1 MPFGIKNT
9 AAVDPFPLALKRMNL
24 QKIRTFLRSYLF
36 IRLLL
41 NAIFLYTW
49 IKGTVINFNL
59 SGVTGYARELLLSHA
74 VTYNIA
80 LLATLY
86 INTLIFIPG
95 FLLRKKYFL
104 FAASLLL
111 SILLHTVVLV
121 FYREYILD
129 LIPGIKTYDF
139 SYYSAFT
146 RSDRTHTSSFFL
158 YIFYSSSC
166 FTVIQFSLIFLGQHF
181 FIAVRQ
187 NELIRQQQTEIELSV
202 LKSQVNPHFL
212 FNVLNSIYS
221 LSLRK
226 SDQTPEVV
234 MRLSEILRYMLYEA
248 KYEFVPLK
256 KEIQMLRDYADIE
269 RMRLSSGQVLSFHC
283 DHRISAY
290 QIAPLLLIP
299 FAENAVKHGT
309 NSMAED
315 AFIAIDITLAGDTLR
330 FSCKNNYKPLPANE
344 DSGLGLENVRK
355 RLQLLYP
362 GKHTLTI
369 KQQNNIFEVLL
380 FIQLST

>member
-1 MPFGIKNT
+1 MSGRKIVAF
-9 AAVDPFPLALKRMNL
+9 LK
-24 QKIRTFLRSYLF
+24 SYLF

-41 NAIFLYTW
+41 NAIFLYIW
-49 IKGTVINFNL
+49 IKGTAGNFNL
-59 SGVTGYARELLLSHA
+59 SGVTGNARNLLLLH
-74 VTYNIA
+74 TILYNTL

-86 INTLIFIPG
+86 INTLLFIPRY
-95 FLLRKKYFL
+95 LLRKKYL
-104 FAASLLL
+104 IYAAGLLL
-111 SILLHTVVLV
+111 SIVLHTFILV

-129 LIPGIKTYDF
+129 HIQGIKTYDF

-146 RSDRTHTSSFFL
+146 RTEREHTAAFFL
-158 YIFYSSSC
+158 YLFYSSSC
-166 FTVIQFSLIFLGQHF
+166 FTVIEFSLIFLGQHF
-181 FIAVRQ
+181 FIAIRQ
-187 NELIRQQQTEIELSV
+187 NELIKRQQTEIELSV

-248 KYEFVPLK
+248 KHAFVPLK

-269 RMRLSSGQVLSFHC
+269 SMRLSNGQVLSFHC
-283 DHRISAY
+283 DQRISAY

-299 FAENAVKHGT
+299 FVENAVKHGT

-315 AFIAIDITLAGDTLR
+315 AFITVDIKMTDDTLR
-330 FSCKNNYKPLPANE
+330 FSCKNNFKPLPAHK
-344 DSGLGLENVRK
+344 DSGLGLENVKK
-355 RLQLLYP
+355 RLQLLYA
-362 GKHTLTI
+362 GKHTLDI
-369 KQQNNIFEVLL
+369 QQQNDTFEVLL
-380 FIQLST
+380 SIQLSP

>member
-1 MPFGIKNT
+1 MS
-9 AAVDPFPLALKRMNL
+9 L
-24 QKIRTFLRSYLF
+24 QKTGAFLRSYLF

-41 NAIFLYTW
+41 NAIFLYFW
-49 IKGTVINFNL
+49 IRGTAGNFNL
-59 SGVTGYARELLLSHA
+59 SGVTGEAQELLLLH
-74 VTYNIA
+74 TLLYNTA

-86 INTLIFIPG
+86 INTLLFIPR
-95 FLLRKKYFL
+95 FLLRKKYFIY
-104 FAASLLL
+104 AIGLLL
-111 SILLHTVVLV
+111 SLVLHTAILV

-129 LIPGIKTYDF
+129 RIPGIKTYDF

-146 RSDRTHTSSFFL
+146 RSSRTHTLSFFL
-158 YIFYSSSC
+158 YTFYSSSC
-166 FTVIQFSLIFLGQHF
+166 FTIIQFSLVFLGQHF

-221 LSLRK
+221 LSLQK

-256 KEIQMLRDYADIE
+256 KDIQMLRDYADIE
-269 RMRLSSGQVLSFHC
+269 KMRLSSGQVLRFCC
-283 DHRISAY
+283 DQRITAY

-299 FAENAVKHGT
+299 FVENAVKHGS

-315 AFIAIDITLAGDTLR
+315 AFVDIDISMADDTLR
-330 FSCKNNYKPLPANE
+330 FSCKNNYKPLPSRE

-362 GKHTLTI
+362 GKHTLDI
-369 KQQNNIFEVLL
+369 QQQNNIFEVLL
-380 FIQLST
+380 FIQLSL

>member
-1 MPFGIKNT
+1 MSI
-9 AAVDPFPLALKRMNL
+9 

-36 IRLLL
+36 IRILL
-41 NAIFLYTW
+41 NAVFLYVW
-49 IKGTVINFNL
+49 IKGTVDNFNL
-59 SGVTGYARELLLSHA
+59 SGVTGNARTLLLLHA
-74 VTYNIA
+74 IIYNIM

-86 INTLIFIPG
+86 INTLIFVPK
-95 FLLRKKYFL
+95 FLLRKKYFIY
-104 FAASLLL
+104 AIGLLL
-111 SILLHTVVLV
+111 SIVLHTSILV

-129 LIPGIKTYDF
+129 HIPGIKTYDF
-139 SYYSAFT
+139 SYYSAFM
-146 RSDRTHTSSFFL
+146 RSDRAHTLAFFL
-158 YIFYSSSC
+158 YLFYSSSC
-166 FTVIQFSLIFLGQHF
+166 FAVIQFSLVFLGQHF

-221 LSLRK
+221 LSLKK

-269 RMRLSSGQVLSFHC
+269 KMRLSSGQVLSFYC
-283 DHRISAY
+283 DHRVSAY

-299 FAENAVKHGT
+299 FVENAVKHGT
-309 NSMAED
+309 NSMAQD
-315 AFIAIDITLAGDTLR
+315 AFIAIDVKMVDEMLH
-330 FSCKNNYKPLPANE
+330 FSCTNNYKPLPARE

-362 GKHTLTI
+362 EKHMLDI

-380 FIQLST
+380 SIQLSL

>member
-1 MPFGIKNT
+1 MS
-9 AAVDPFPLALKRMNL
+9 L
-24 QKIRTFLRSYLF
+24 QKIGAFLRSYLF
-36 IRLLL
+36 IRILL
-41 NAIFLYTW
+41 NAIFLYIW
-49 IKGTVINFNL
+49 IRGTVHNFNL
-59 SGVTGYARELLLSHA
+59 SGVTGHARSLLLLHS
-74 VTYNIA
+74 VLYNSA

-86 INTLIFIPG
+86 INTLVFIPR
-95 FLLRKKYFL
+95 FLLRKKYL
-104 FAASLLL
+104 VYAAGLLL
-111 SILLHTVVLV
+111 SILLHTSVLV

-146 RSDRTHTSSFFL
+146 RSDRTHTLSFFL
-158 YIFYSSSC
+158 YLFYSSSS
-166 FTVIQFSLIFLGQHF
+166 FIVIQFSLIFLGQHF

-226 SDQTPEVV
+226 SDQAPEVV
-234 MRLSEILRYMLYEA
+234 MKLSEILRYMLYEA

-256 KEIQMLRDYADIE
+256 KEIQMLRDYTGIE
-269 RMRLSSGQVLSFHC
+269 RMRLSSGQALSFHC
-283 DHRISAY
+283 DDRISAY

-299 FAENAVKHGT
+299 FVENAVKHGT

-315 AFIAIDITLAGDTLR
+315 AFIAIDIKMTGDTLR
-330 FSCKNNYKPLPANE
+330 FSCKNNYKPLPAHK

-362 GKHTLTI
+362 AKHILDI

-380 FIQLST
+380 SIQLSS